1 LTENELS
8 VVGDFRSHIDRINEF
23 KSKHNNKK
31 KLIVLHLNFNSVSNK
46 VFELDEVLEKCNPDC
61 FLINESKLD
70 SQKPNSWYIN
80 KKYNCLRLDR
90 EDEGG
95 GGNLAFI
102 RKGIVIKKVELTN
115 FESIY
120 FQLMIDGQ
128 LANFITAYKSPS
140 KDNNEFLEKLENFLL
155 LLNPY
160 EPLFIF
166 GDLNMD
172 LKSSKGNDLAK
183 FMARNELK
191 NFVDVYTRIFRKYY
205 KETKDYKTSKTLI
218 DVAIHN
224 QKKIIETAAIG
235 CPFSDHHFVIA
246 ALDFHSPKLATF
258 SNFGRSLSE
267 KNLFLIGDHL
277 KNSSHEFEIDSTNK
291 DIDRIWQEYKL
302 KITDILDLVSPVRL
316 FKERPKEILP
326 WEDEELCEKRRAR
339 DFYYFKFKDT
349 NVHDDYL
356 NYSRLR
362 SECQSLV
369 RLKMIDYFE
378 SKEIKDFKNSKLYY
392 EFYSASV
399 KIKSC
404 KTEEFMPNTFIYE
417 SNEFSD
423 SEEIGNL
430 FNTFFTNISSTSL
443 ASDIDSDNF
452 IDKTLSQ
459 LKKDKFIT
467 LQTENLKFYIRM
479 KILLND

>member
-1 LTENELS
+1 VNVNKVNVNFRRGQYKNKWLDPSHLEEIENLQNELLFDKKLTFFEKSIILKSKNRIKPACKFCSKEYKAVNKFLLNHDISCPLNPLVAKSLTLHSFKAKVLAVKGSCPKCGLHSNKLRQHASTCFEGINDFSEFLPSNNLPKEQKIFDCFHNNDTALLSELPFFNFEGTLTENELS

-102 RKGIVIKKVELTN
+102 RKGIVIKKVGLTN
-115 FESIY
+115 
-120 FQLMIDGQ
+120 

-183 FMARNELK
+183 FMSRNELK

-277 KNSSHEFEIDSTNK
+277 KNSSHEFEIDRNNK

-302 KITDILDLVSPVRL
+302 KITGILDLVSPVSL
-316 FKERPKEILP
+316 YKERP
-326 WEDEELCEKRRAR
+326 
-339 DFYYFKFKDT
+339 
-349 NVHDDYL
+349 
-356 NYSRLR
+356 
-362 SECQSLV
+362 
-369 RLKMIDYFE
+369 
-378 SKEIKDFKNSKLYY
+378 
-392 EFYSASV
+392 
-399 KIKSC
+399 
-404 KTEEFMPNTFIYE
+404 
-417 SNEFSD
+417 
-423 SEEIGNL
+423 
-430 FNTFFTNISSTSL
+430 
-443 ASDIDSDNF
+443 
-452 IDKTLSQ
+452 
-459 LKKDKFIT
+459 
-467 LQTENLKFYIRM
+467 
-479 KILLND
+479 